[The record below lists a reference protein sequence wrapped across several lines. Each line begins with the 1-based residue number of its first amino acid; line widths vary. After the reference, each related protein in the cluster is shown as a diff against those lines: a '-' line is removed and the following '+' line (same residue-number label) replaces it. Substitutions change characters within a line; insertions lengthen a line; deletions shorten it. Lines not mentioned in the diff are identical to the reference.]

1 MSDKNRIGTDRQTR
15 YEDLAG
21 LLMAVSVI
29 TRKLARKLL
38 ALSQEAGKGGKADG
52 KEQRSEED
60 GR

>member
-1 MSDKNRIGTDRQTR
+1 MSDKNRSGTDRQTR

-38 ALSQEAGKGGKADG
+38 ALSQEAGKGGK
-52 KEQRSEED
+52 ED
-60 GR
+60 GEEEADS

>member
-1 MSDKNRIGTDRQTR
+1 MSDKNRSGTDRQTR

-38 ALSQEAGKGGKADG
+38 ALSQEAGERRKGRC
-52 KEQRSEED
+52 QR
-60 GR
+60 RTI